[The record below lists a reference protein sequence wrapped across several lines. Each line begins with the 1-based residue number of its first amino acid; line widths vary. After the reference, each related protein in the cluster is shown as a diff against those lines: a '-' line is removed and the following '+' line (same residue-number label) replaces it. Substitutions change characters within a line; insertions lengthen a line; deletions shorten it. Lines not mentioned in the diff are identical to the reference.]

1 MSEDKNTLRNKIDD
15 LEVWAMGVYPVE
27 LSKGKQLNQAK
38 RVKLKASVD
47 CETGKVSFYVDK
59 DDIKKLEK

>member
-1 MSEDKNTLRNKIDD
+1 MSEEKNNLRKKIDD

-27 LSKGKQLNQAK
+27 LSKGKQLNQTN

-47 CETGKVSFYVDK
+47 YETGEVSFHVDK